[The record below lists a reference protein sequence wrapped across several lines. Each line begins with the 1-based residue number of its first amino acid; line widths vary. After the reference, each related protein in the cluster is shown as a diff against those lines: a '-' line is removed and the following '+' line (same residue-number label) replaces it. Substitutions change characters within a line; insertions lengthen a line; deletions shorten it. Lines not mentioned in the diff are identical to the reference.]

1 MRYLLA
7 EVKEELLEDE
17 DGPGAA
23 EDDEGLPREE
33 AEQGTS
39 HGSAQEALHYSLL
52 HEKAKRLREAEGAVG
67 PQFPLRLKPAI
78 LEGSSLEDRIFAGK

>member
-1 MRYLLA
+1 MEPTMRYLLA

-17 DGPGAA
+17 NGPRAA

-39 HGSAQEALHYSLL
+39 HGSAQEALHYSLSR
-52 HEKAKRLREAEGAVG
+52 EKAGGSERQKRLWCGS
-67 PQFPLRLKPAI
+67 FP
-78 LEGSSLEDRIFAGK
+78 

>member
-7 EVKEELLEDE
+7 EVKEELLKDE
-17 DGPGAA
+17 NGPCAA

-39 HGSAQEALHYSLL
+39 HGSAQEALHHSLSS
-52 HEKAKRLREAEGAVG
+52 EKAGGSERQKRL
-67 PQFPLRLKPAI
+67 LC
-78 LEGSSLEDRIFAGK
+78 GSFL